1 MEQVDVGY
9 TELRSYQREMKHRL
23 YEKWWG
29 GSRSVMVQMPTGT
42 GKTFLMAAVVREN
55 AADGV
60 LVVTHRIELV
70 EQISETL
77 SRFGVRH
84 GVIAGGQKALLAE
97 NVRVASIQTLSRCI
111 DSLSS
116 CPSVVVVD
124 EAHHALAKTYRILW
138 EKWPEALFLGMTA
151 TPCRLSGEPFTDL
164 FEVLLQAWSMER
176 FIDEGWLADFEYIS
190 ADPNSK
196 AVRRVGLL
204 SKRGADG
211 DYQLKEMATVM
222 DCPESIRHLY
232 DTYQTFASG
241 KKGIVYAINREHARH
256 IVEDTA
262 GGTPKFGGR
271 LSERSYHLDGQCR
284 HILRRLGRAGGGGH
298 STCPSHAFISQI
310 FTAGG
315 AGDARILQEKS
326 RDDFGSSGTISGI
339 WHADTKMGLAADV

>member
-1 MEQVDVGY
+1 MEQVDSGY

-84 GVIAGGQKALLAE
+84 GVIAGGRKALLAE

-111 DSLSS
+111 DSLSF

-138 EKWPEALFLGMTA
+138 EKWPEALFLGLTA

-241 KKGIVYAINREHARH
+241 KKA
-256 IVEDTA
+256 
-262 GGTPKFGGR
+262 
-271 LSERSYHLDGQCR
+271 
-284 HILRRLGRAGGGGH
+284 
-298 STCPSHAFISQI
+298 
-310 FTAGG
+310 
-315 AGDARILQEKS
+315 
-326 RDDFGSSGTISGI
+326 
-339 WHADTKMGLAADV
+339 

>member
-111 DSLSS
+111 DSLPFCCGCGRGSS
-116 CPSVVVVD
+116 CLGEDLPHIVGKVAGGS
-124 EAHHALAKTYRILW
+124 
-138 EKWPEALFLGMTA
+138 FLG
-151 TPCRLSGEPFTDL
+151 TDGYAL
-164 FEVLLQAWSMER
+164 PVER
-176 FIDEGWLADFEYIS
+176 RTFH
-190 ADPNSK
+190 
-196 AVRRVGLL
+196 GL
-204 SKRGADG
+204 
-211 DYQLKEMATVM
+211 V
-222 DCPESIRHLY
+222 
-232 DTYQTFASG
+232 
-241 KKGIVYAINREHARH
+241 
-256 IVEDTA
+256 
-262 GGTPKFGGR
+262 
-271 LSERSYHLDGQCR
+271 
-284 HILRRLGRAGGGGH
+284 
-298 STCPSHAFISQI
+298 
-310 FTAGG
+310 
-315 AGDARILQEKS
+315 
-326 RDDFGSSGTISGI
+326 
-339 WHADTKMGLAADV
+339 

>member
-111 DSLSS
+111 
-116 CPSVVVVD
+116 
-124 EAHHALAKTYRILW
+124 
-138 EKWPEALFLGMTA
+138 
-151 TPCRLSGEPFTDL
+151 
-164 FEVLLQAWSMER
+164 
-176 FIDEGWLADFEYIS
+176 
-190 ADPNSK
+190 
-196 AVRRVGLL
+196 
-204 SKRGADG
+204 
-211 DYQLKEMATVM
+211 
-222 DCPESIRHLY
+222 
-232 DTYQTFASG
+232 
-241 KKGIVYAINREHARH
+241 
-256 IVEDTA
+256 
-262 GGTPKFGGR
+262 
-271 LSERSYHLDGQCR
+271 
-284 HILRRLGRAGGGGH
+284 
-298 STCPSHAFISQI
+298 
-310 FTAGG
+310 
-315 AGDARILQEKS
+315 
-326 RDDFGSSGTISGI
+326 
-339 WHADTKMGLAADV
+339 